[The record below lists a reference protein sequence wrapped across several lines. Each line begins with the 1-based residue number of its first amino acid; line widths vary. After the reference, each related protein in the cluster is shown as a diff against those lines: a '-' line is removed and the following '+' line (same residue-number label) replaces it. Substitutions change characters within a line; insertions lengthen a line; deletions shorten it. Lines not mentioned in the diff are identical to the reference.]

1 MVCFRRTYSN
11 GRGADTELP
20 HWFAHHNASTEDLIE
35 RYKSL
40 STVIFILQSLGVG
53 ATAGSTVTAGI
64 AQASEEGSVKAG
76 AQRLGQRLAGQG
88 PLLEEMQ
95 WRIGFRM
102 TPARAGVVGAVVVV
116 GGTLAYYNALEQQEE
131 IRLIIMQR
139 FQEGEV
145 TDDQFRE
152 VFGDRI
158 DPSLL
163 KKYWE
168 L

>member
-1 MVCFRRTYSN
+1 
-11 GRGADTELP
+11 
-20 HWFAHHNASTEDLIE
+20 
-35 RYKSL
+35 
-40 STVIFILQSLGVG
+40 
-53 ATAGSTVTAGI
+53 
-64 AQASEEGSVKAG
+64 
-76 AQRLGQRLAGQG
+76 
-88 PLLEEMQ
+88 
-95 WRIGFRM
+95 M